1 MMTGL
6 PARRVS
12 TPVLAALLALAAMAI
27 TACKP
32 GEVSMDEA
40 RLTDFATRYTAAW
53 CSQDAASVAAFYAP
67 DGSLTINAGAPAVG
81 RAAITAA
88 AQSFMSAFP
97 DMVVAMDG
105 TRVEGDHAVYRWTLT
120 GTNTGPGGTGRP
132 VRISGQERWTFGPD
146 GLIAAST
153 GQFDAADYERQ
164 LAGASAAR

>member
-97 DMVVAMDG
+97 KDMVVAMDG
-105 TRVEGDHAVYRWTLT
+105 TRVEGDHAVYRWT
-120 GTNTGPGGTGRP
+120 
-132 VRISGQERWTFGPD
+132 
-146 GLIAAST
+146 
-153 GQFDAADYERQ
+153 
-164 LAGASAAR
+164 